1 MTQPPIPLPDST
13 QTPTPVPTPAPAPV
27 PAPTPTPPPAPTP
40 DIPANTAYTLQYQDG
55 MFLTAGD
62 MTTAQNYFVNWIQ
75 LQNQLL
81 YTPGVLSGL
90 VVSNPSGNTL
100 SVSTGAG
107 IDAAGHFVVLP
118 DGPGNTLTVQAAT
131 NPSYVGL
138 SYPAAPQPVV
148 GIPNTVNMAGML
160 QLANSIDELP
170 ANSIVLAR
178 IAMTGNGGIDSVKDL
193 RMPVTTRL
201 PANLNVPPLELVR
214 ADHSN
219 AARHGV
225 AIVSGTRLRKQ
236 GDSVSQVVYYLPQ
249 QTTAF
254 DSNPQVL
261 VTVIGSLPYASSISE
276 VGLTHFTLTL
286 TAVLAPLATDIDDVL
301 VNWMAYV
308 R

>member
-1 MTQPPIPLPDST
+1 M
-13 QTPTPVPTPAPAPV
+13 
-27 PAPTPTPPPAPTP
+27 P

-55 MFLTAGD
+55 MFLTAGE

-81 YTPGVLSGL
+81 YTAGVLSGL

-107 IDAAGHFVVLP
+107 IDAVGHFVILP
-118 DGPGNTLTVQAAT
+118 DGSGTTLTVQASAA

-138 SYPAAPQPVV
+138 TYPATPQAVAS
-148 GIPNTVNMAGML
+148 IPYTVNMAGTL
-160 QLANSIDELP
+160 QVANSIDQLP
-170 ANSIVLAR
+170 TNSIVLAQ
-178 IAMTGNGGIDSVKDL
+178 INMTGNGGIDSVKDL
-193 RMPVTTRL
+193 RMPVTSRL
-201 PANLNVPPLELVR
+201 PANLTVPAFDLALAEQ
-214 ADHSN
+214 SN
-219 AARHGV
+219 QTRQGV
-225 AIVSGTRLRKQ
+225 AVVRGATLRKQ

-249 QTTAF
+249 QTIAF

-261 VTVIGSLPYASSISE
+261 VTVMGSLPYASSISE

-286 TAVLAPLATDIDDVL
+286 TSVLAPMTTDSNDIL